1 MNVPL
6 GADRNNEVGWSRGM
20 GRCIVSRRVGLCPTE
35 VSKEPLPESKALLIA
50 ADCVEA
56 LLRWAGDR
64 PEGLP
69 RANFGV
75 PVVRGERS

>member
-1 MNVPL
+1 MSVPL

-56 LLRWAGDR
+56 LRWAGDR

-75 PVVRGERS
+75 PSVDGERS